1 VSEDEPSD
9 IDIAARLA
17 AIQQRLET
25 LLRDAREIRAAS
37 TKLSE
42 RDPFA
47 ALRQTLKE
55 RARRT
60 RPPE

>member
-1 VSEDEPSD
+1 M
-9 IDIAARLA
+9 AARLA
-17 AIQQRLET
+17 AIQQRLDA

-37 TKLSE
+37 TRLSE

-47 ALRQTLKE
+47 LLRETLKE